1 MKRKILLITLISIF
15 SITLIGCGNTTTN
28 NNTNNT
34 NNNVNNTDNNKY
46 ISESK
51 AKDAALYDAGLKETE
66 ITELSIE
73 LDYNDEDNNGKAIY
87 EVGFKHGQ
95 QEYDYDIDAT
105 NGKILDKNVEID
117 D

>member
-15 SITLIGCGNTTTN
+15 SITLIGCGNTTTDN
-28 NNTNNT
+28 NNT
-34 NNNVNNTDNNKY
+34 NNTDNNKY
-46 ISESK
+46 ISE
-51 AKDAALYDAGLKETE
+51 AKVKETVLSDAGLKENE
-66 ITELSIE
+66 VIELSIE

-87 EVGFKHGQ
+87 EVSFKNKQH
-95 QEYDYDIDAT
+95 EYDYDIDAI

>member
-15 SITLIGCGNTTTN
+15 SITLIGCGNTTTD

-51 AKDAALYDAGLKETE
+51 AKETALSDAGLKENE